1 MKYGL
6 TRYVYVYDFKT
17 EKGEKV
23 IATGGDYIRSQMWCK
38 NHVKVSDEGLA
49 DLLQT
54 YAWAYFALKR
64 LGKLAEYDLD
74 AECSQDALMDM
85 ADKVS
90 IYTEQVKD
98 DELPL
103 ASTAEAGR

>member
-38 NHVKVSDEGLA
+38 NHVKVSDEGLN

-64 LGKLAEYDLD
+64 LGKLGDYGID
-74 AECSQDALMDM
+74 ADPSQDALIGM

-90 IYTEQVKD
+90 VYTESIKD

-103 ASTAEAGR
+103 ATQAPES